1 MTVTDY
7 MLWMHGGIAIT
18 IGFIIGYL
26 VGQVRILRSDE
37 RQLLKTL
44 MRYANKRQP
53 NRLE

>member
-1 MTVTDY
+1 
-7 MLWMHGGIAIT
+7 MHGGITVA

-44 MRYANKRQP
+44 MQHIKRLQP
-53 NRLE
+53 KRLE